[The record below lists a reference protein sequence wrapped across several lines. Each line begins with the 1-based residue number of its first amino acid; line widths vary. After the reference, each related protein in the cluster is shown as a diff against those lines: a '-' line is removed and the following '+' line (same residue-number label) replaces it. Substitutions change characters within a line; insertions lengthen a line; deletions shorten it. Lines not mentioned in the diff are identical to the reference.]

1 MIHQFVATF
10 TGSDLTTREIAYST
24 VETDRGSAAALRLA
38 VVDLEERGA
47 LRGQPGLDVREIPGV
62 PVEIEISKKHEQ
74 HPGRDGSYWTKT
86 ITVDL
91 PARTA
96 TIKETFWDNSTRETS
111 EPTVTTRPATDDE
124 IRQAEDRADCA

>member
-1 MIHQFVATF
+1 MICELHINGKPSHGLGLKNEVLFAS
-10 TGSDLTTREIAYST
+10 GRGPCRESLEYYQRLLAGDSGPFYRRAGT
-24 VETDRGSAAALRLA
+24 VK
-38 VVDLEERGA
+38 
-47 LRGQPGLDVREIPGV
+47 IV
-62 PVEIEISKKHEQ
+62 PVEIEISKKHER